1 MSKIQLIKRTESGT
15 LKKALF
21 HPLAREALSQL
32 SEEIKSEI
40 VHLLFKI
47 QQGKNLGMPHS
58 RPMKTVFQ
66 GCYELRVR
74 SEDGIY
80 RAFYFLKNEKG
91 ILIFHIFVKKDQNT
105 RQEDIELGKKRFLEM
120 LVIYG

>member
-1 MSKIQLIKRTESGT
+1 MSKIQLIKRTEFGT

-21 HPLAREALSQL
+21 HPLARKALS
-32 SEEIKSEI
+32 EMPDEVKSEI
-40 VHLLFKI
+40 GHLLFKV
-47 QQGKNLGMPHS
+47 QQGKKLGMPYS
-58 RPMKTVFQ
+58 RPMKTVYQ

-74 SEDGIY
+74 NEDGIY

-91 ILIFHIFVKKDQNT
+91 IFVFHVFVKKDQNT
-105 RQEDIELGKKRFLEM
+105 RQEDIEIGKKRLLEM